1 MATRTQAEQI
11 TWLAALSYGDGFS
24 TVQISRPTLLSL
36 TAIPP
41 YLRQTIFSY
50 YGIYHEQPRFL

>member
-1 MATRTQAEQI
+1 MASCTQAEQI

-41 YLRQTIFSY
+41 YLRQPVFSY
-50 YGIYHEQPRFL
+50 YGTDYEQPRFL